1 MTTEDPAHNAPALT
15 IVPVWAL
22 SLIGAV
28 LIGLL
33 APRTTYLVWLPVALA
48 SAVFVTFCIQLS
60 TLQKEGFVNRVMAS
74 VGGSLLILAI
84 ATAVLGVIAA
94 ANG

>member
-1 MTTEDPAHNAPALT
+1 MTTEEPVRTTPALT

-33 APRTTYLVWLPVALA
+33 APTSTYLVWLPVALA
-48 SAVFVTFCIQLS
+48 VAVFVTFCIQLA

-74 VGGSLLILAI
+74 IGGSLLILAI
-84 ATAVLGVIAA
+84 ATAVLGAIAA